1 MTIDQLNPTATPV
14 DEEDQMFIDTRP
26 LPEPEAA
33 RKNLARKRVFYLLV
47 VLSVV
52 VVGLIV
58 WEVIDIIAGASL

>member
-14 DEEDQMFIDTRP
+14 DEEGQMFIDTRP

-47 VLSVV
+47 VLSLI
-52 VVGLIV
+52 VVGLII
-58 WEVIDIIAGASL
+58 WEVVDIIAGASL